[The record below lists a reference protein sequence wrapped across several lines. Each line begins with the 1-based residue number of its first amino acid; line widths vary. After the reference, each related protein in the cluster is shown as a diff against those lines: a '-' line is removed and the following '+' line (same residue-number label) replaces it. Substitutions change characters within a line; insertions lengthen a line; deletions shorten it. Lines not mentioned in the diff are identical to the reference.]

1 MPSLPVA
8 LFNSPITLTV
18 NDYSLSMKCL
28 PEKDNLNYTWE
39 RRGDRLPLRAQGA
52 HTSHLV
58 IVNLRPE
65 DVGDYHCVVSN
76 STGTISS
83 RFTSLVIDGT

>member
-1 MPSLPVA
+1 
-8 LFNSPITLTV
+8 
-18 NDYSLSMKCL
+18 MKCK
-28 PEKDNLNYTWE
+28 PDKDNLNYTWE
-39 RRGDRLPLRAQGA
+39 RRGGRLPSMAQGA

-65 DVGDYHCVVSN
+65 DVGDYRCVVSN